1 MNASSLKE
9 IIKSGNIG
17 GAFIFCGEEDYLKK
31 YYLSELAKIACPD
44 EGFAVFNRVVFDGE
58 EIDFSALRE
67 AISAPPMFS
76 DYKLV
81 EWRYP
86 DLDGMSE
93 SERKRLE
100 ELSEYIKSYPY
111 CTLVIF
117 TSEEGFDAGSVK
129 RPSKL
134 ALRLDKLFSLINFE
148 KSTDAQLLGW
158 LKKHFDAEG
167 VGVSREALSGI
178 IFRCGH
184 SMQTL
189 KNELDK
195 LCAFAKANSLSSVG
209 PAEVESVTS
218 ATLECDAFALSSAIT
233 DKNRE
238 RAFIALMDMKTRR
251 IEPGAVMAMTV
262 RAFSELATVA
272 MLLEEGKGAAD
283 IEAALKWNAY
293 KIKICINSA
302 RAWGAKRLCDA
313 VARLKEL
320 DAGSKSGGST
330 GLLPIE
336 IFISEFL

>member
-1 MNASSLKE
+1 MNVSSLKE
-9 IIKSGNIG
+9 IIKSGKIG

-31 YYLSELAKIACPD
+31 HYLSELAGIASPD

-86 DLDGMSE
+86 DLDRMSE
-93 SERKRLE
+93 SERKRLF
-100 ELSEYIKSYPY
+100 ELSEYIKDYPY
-111 CTLVIF
+111 CTLVF
-117 TSEEGFDAGSVK
+117 LASEEGFDAGSVK

-134 ALRLDKLFSLINFE
+134 AQKLDKLFYLINFE
-148 KSTDAQLLGW
+148 KSTDAQLISW
-158 LKKHFDAEG
+158 LKKHFDAAG

-184 SMQTL
+184 AMQTL

-195 LCAFAKANSLSSVG
+195 LCAYAKANSLSQIG
-209 PAEVESVTS
+209 IAEVEAVTS
-218 ATLECDAFALSSAIT
+218 ATLECDAFALSGAIT

-238 RAFIALMDMKTRR
+238 RAFIALMDMKMRR
-251 IEPGAVMAMTV
+251 IEAGAVMAMTV

-272 MLLEEGKGAAD
+272 MLLEEGKGAGD
-283 IEAALKWNAY
+283 IEAILKWNAY

-302 RAWGAKRLCDA
+302 RSWGARRLCEA
-313 VARLKEL
+313 VSRLKEL
-320 DAGSKSGGST
+320 DAGSKSGGAA
-330 GLLPIE
+330 GFLPIE
-336 IFISEFL
+336 IFISEYL